1 MPSYIDNYRILETIG
16 KGGFAKVK
24 YAVDKKHQDVAIKV
38 FYMTGH
44 SQKDE

>member
-1 MPSYIDNYRILETIG
+1 MPSRIDNYTILENLG

-24 YAVDKKHQDVAIKV
+24 RAVDKKHQEVAIKV

-44 SQKDE
+44 PQKDE